1 MFSSHAVIN
10 LEGWEGATF
19 YQEFTW
25 ETGDP
30 AEPVDLTD
38 VTARMQVRA
47 DVADDDPVFDLTTE
61 NGGIIIL
68 SPADAGK
75 YAIAL
80 TPAQTLGICPDHEK
94 RVLVYD
100 LFFDHGID
108 NDTGMQQRGK
118 FTFNPAVTR
127 PKL

>member
-38 VTARMQVRA
+38 ITARMQVRA
-47 DVADDDPVFDLTTE
+47 DVADDDVVFDLTTE
-61 NGGIIIL
+61 NGGILIL
-68 SPADAGK
+68 SPATEGK
-75 YAIAL
+75 YAIFL
-80 TPAQTLGICPDHEK
+80 TPTQTLGVCPDHEK
-94 RVLVYD
+94 RSLVYD

-108 NDTGMQQRGK
+108 NETGMQQRGK

-127 PKL
+127 TD

>member
-68 SPADAGK
+68 SPATDGK
-75 YAIAL
+75 YAIL
-80 TPAQTLGICPDHEK
+80 ITPTQTLGICPDHEK
-94 RVLVYD
+94 RSLVYD
-100 LFFDHGID
+100 LFFDHGTD

-127 PKL
+127 AE